1 MHRILTSAALPLTAS
16 LLAALACSQALAQT
30 ATAGAATHKVEQRT
44 ERIQHR
50 DAGSQIDELRVGGE
64 TRRIEVSTQTQVPG
78 YQVAPTG
85 ANEAPAS
92 GGQRTG
98 SGGKTSWRMFNF

>member
-1 MHRILTSAALPLTAS
+1 MRRISSLAPALLLLSLGNAAF
-16 LLAALACSQALAQT
+16 AQT
-30 ATAGAATHKVEQRT
+30 AVLPPPKGVEQRT
-44 ERIQHR
+44 ERIQHK

-64 TRRIEVSTQTQVPG
+64 TRRIDVTTQTDVPA
-78 YQVAPTG
+78 YQVTPPS